1 MYIYVNFDYLLLQ
14 PSISISLAFE
24 TLFSY
29 RKELIRGDKN
39 MKMKTRLTLVSLFV
53 LITAATAA
61 KTKVSVLVPII
72 GSS

>member
-1 MYIYVNFDYLLLQ
+1 VNFDYLLLQ

-39 MKMKTRLTLVSLFV
+39 MKTRLTLVLLFIV